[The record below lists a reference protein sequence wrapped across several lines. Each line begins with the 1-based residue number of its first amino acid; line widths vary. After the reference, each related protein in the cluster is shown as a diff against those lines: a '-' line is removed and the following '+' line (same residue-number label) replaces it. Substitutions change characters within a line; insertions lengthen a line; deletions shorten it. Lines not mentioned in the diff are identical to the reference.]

1 MPDDGI
7 VHGLPGDGSTEV
19 APGDGT
25 AEAELLSGERC
36 LHPRVRVV
44 WWVGWVVSDL
54 ILIAGITAVTAFGL
68 SNSDLEV
75 SASAYLAAPGLALL
89 AVVWRTWYA
98 GAAYRAWRYEL
109 TDEGLEL
116 RSGVFWRRCSSMP
129 YHRLQQ
135 VDVGQG
141 PLERRFGLSS
151 VQLRSA
157 AATTDASIP
166 GIADAD
172 VEPLRRLLMRRAG
185 RDDGT

>member
-1 MPDDGI
+1 MAVTP
-7 VHGLPGDGSTEV
+7 TERLTGRV
-19 APGDGT
+19 ESET
-25 AEAELLSGERC
+25 AVLLAGERS
-36 LHPRVRVV
+36 LHPRVRIV

-54 ILIAGITAVTAFGL
+54 ILIAGITAVVAFAVA
-68 SNSDLEV
+68 NSDVEV
-75 SASAYLAAPGLALL
+75 DPAAYLAAPALALL
-89 AVVWRTWYA
+89 AVALRTWYA
-98 GAAYRAWRYEL
+98 GAAYRAWRYRL

-172 VEPLRRLLMRRAG
+172 VEPLRRLLMHRAG